1 MLIGTG
7 VTFVAAENESC
18 KSKTGFVEDQP
29 GCATR
34 SEGIILKN
42 APAAIQPLAQVP
54 ASLTTSYGTQCSL
67 RPRRRRV
74 LGLPVLRVGRCK
86 TLATEISAKEGPC
99 HQWAQRPLP
108 IPVNDFQSP

>member
-7 VTFVAAENESC
+7 VKFVAAENESC
-18 KSKTGFVEDQP
+18 KSKTDFVKEQP

-42 APAAIQPLAQVP
+42 ASAAIQLLVQVP

-67 RPRRRRV
+67 RPRRRRL

-86 TLATEISAKEGPC
+86 TLATETSAKAGPC
-99 HQWAQRPLP
+99 HQWAYRPLP
-108 IPVNDFQSP
+108 IPVKEFHWA

>member
-7 VTFVAAENESC
+7 VNFGAAETESC
-18 KSKTGFVEDQP
+18 KSKTDFVEHQP
-29 GCATR
+29 ERATR
-34 SEGIILKN
+34 SEEIALKN
-42 APAAIQPLAQVP
+42 ASAAIQPLAQVP

-86 TLATEISAKEGPC
+86 TLATETSAKGGPC
-99 HQWAQRPLP
+99 HQWAHRPLP
-108 IPVNDFQSP
+108 IPVKEFQWP